1 MLLKHIV
8 LLEMVKKIEKM
19 LSSKT
24 YLDDILQEVSNY
36 KDFAYSFVKER
47 LVYEKIIDSN
57 NFNLSKCFE
66 NVNKN
71 NHYKEFIDYLNFN
84 NGKDFKFING
94 FIETLKEIPNIIEPN
109 DIEELLNILTRDF
122 SIILKTQYS

>member
-24 YLDDILQEVSNY
+24 YLDDDILQEVSNY

-47 LVYEKIIDSN
+47 LVYEKLLTVTIST
-57 NFNLSKCFE
+57 
-66 NVNKN
+66 
-71 NHYKEFIDYLNFN
+71 YLNV
-84 NGKDFKFING
+84 
-94 FIETLKEIPNIIEPN
+94 
-109 DIEELLNILTRDF
+109 
-122 SIILKTQYS
+122 LKTLIKIIIIKNLLII

>member
-47 LVYEKIIDSN
+47 LVYEKLLTVTIST
-57 NFNLSKCFE
+57 
-66 NVNKN
+66 
-71 NHYKEFIDYLNFN
+71 YLNV
-84 NGKDFKFING
+84 
-94 FIETLKEIPNIIEPN
+94 
-109 DIEELLNILTRDF
+109 
-122 SIILKTQYS
+122 LKTLIKIIIIKNLLII

>member
-36 KDFAYSFVKER
+36 KDFAYS
-47 LVYEKIIDSN
+47 L
-57 NFNLSKCFE
+57 L
-66 NVNKN
+66 KN
-71 NHYKEFIDYLNFN
+71 A
-84 NGKDFKFING
+84 
-94 FIETLKEIPNIIEPN
+94 
-109 DIEELLNILTRDF
+109 
-122 SIILKTQYS
+122 

>member
-47 LVYEKIIDSN
+47 LVYEKLLTVTIST
-57 NFNLSKCFE
+57 
-66 NVNKN
+66 
-71 NHYKEFIDYLNFN
+71 YLNV
-84 NGKDFKFING
+84 
-94 FIETLKEIPNIIEPN
+94 
-109 DIEELLNILTRDF
+109 
-122 SIILKTQYS
+122 LKTLIK